1 MDAAQVLE
9 TLMSL
14 RISLRAEGNKL
25 LLEPGSKVPPE
36 LVPDLQRCKPEILQ
50 LLNGPHPSFDYGTT
64 HLLAWAAHAAEV
76 GLTLPEPVLFLETP
90 LRPYTTADVG
100 RYCRDQ
106 LTAIAMAFWS
116 RCAYGY
122 FFHGWRRVSDML
134 ALGCVLFTACACLGW
149 VLCVVIGLRTDQY
162 TRCRKC
168 RYVLRGITEPRCPE
182 CGEEFEKT

>member
-9 TLMSL
+9 ILMSL

-106 LTAIAMAFWS
+106 LTAIAMARS
-116 RCAYGY
+116 SQVTG
-122 FFHGWRRVSDML
+122 GWGRFTPEWWAEIEVQAVD
-134 ALGCVLFTACACLGW
+134 ALRA
-149 VLCVVIGLRTDQY
+149 LRTAIEDHEQ
-162 TRCRKC
+162 
-168 RYVLRGITEPRCPE
+168 G
-182 CGEEFEKT
+182 